1 LQSIAVIQS
10 GPEKFAQNL
19 MHRDFATD
27 AVESSS
33 SHQNAQKLTGNMTHG
48 QFGILIN

>member
-19 MHRDFATD
+19 MHRDFAT
-27 AVESSS
+27 VCSRIE
-33 SHQNAQKLTGNMTHG
+33 
-48 QFGILIN
+48 QFSPKCSEINW